1 MQKGCYRFLNN
12 PKVTE
17 QLLTAEMTNRC
28 KALAKDRHVLV
39 IQDTSSFNLNQH
51 YYRLKPDSGLGPI
64 EDNFHLGFF
73 LHASMVV
80 DAFSD
85 TLLGIGDLQLWH
97 RIYNDPHR
105 ASKTKRLPIEQ
116 KESYKWIKAC
126 EHSKQ
131 VLTDANSITF
141 VEDRDGDIYE
151 QFAVVPNEKVHFVIR
166 CCKERRLGNG
176 SRLFETLRQQKI
188 SGSYKI
194 AIKADRRK
202 KNVYREAELDVRF
215 CKVCLRKP
223 DECQNKL
230 LSETIDVF
238 AVEAT
243 ESNYNGKDKI
253 CWKLITTHQINCY
266 ADALAVI
273 DIYKKRWHIE
283 QLFRLL
289 KKQGFEM
296 EESQLESGWAIR
308 KLCVMAVNTV
318 IRIMQLMM
326 ATEDEDQTANHV
338 FTEREQKCLQ
348 QINQQYQGSTKKQIN
363 PYKQNSLLWAKWIIA
378 RLGGWKGYAS
388 QRIPGPITIKRG
400 LDKFVNIFNGWCLA
414 LKLYEDVGTQ

>member
-1 MQKGCYRFLNN
+1 
-12 PKVTE
+12 
-17 QLLTAEMTNRC
+17 MTNRC
-28 KALAKDRHVLV
+28 KALVKDRHLLV
-39 IQDTSSFNLNQH
+39 IQDTSSFNLNRH
-51 YYRLKPDSGLGPI
+51 YYRLKPSSGLGPI

-85 TLLGIGDLQLWH
+85 TLLGISNLQLWH
-97 RIYNDPHR
+97 RVYDDPHR

-126 EHSKQ
+126 EHSKE
-131 VLTDANSITF
+131 VLTDAFSITF

-166 CCKERRLGNG
+166 CCKERRLADG
-176 SRLFETLRQQKI
+176 SKLFETLRQQKI
-188 SGSYKI
+188 NGSYKI

-223 DECQNKL
+223 AECPNKS
-230 LSETIDVF
+230 LSETIEVY
-238 AVEAT
+238 AVEAI

-326 ATEDEDQTANHV
+326 ATEDEDQTADHV
-338 FTEREQKCLQ
+338 FTEKEQKCLQ
-348 QINQQYQGSTKKQIN
+348 QINQQYQGCTKKQIN

-388 QRIPGPITIKRG
+388 QRVPGPITIKRG

-414 LKLYEDVGTQ
+414 LELYEDVGTQ